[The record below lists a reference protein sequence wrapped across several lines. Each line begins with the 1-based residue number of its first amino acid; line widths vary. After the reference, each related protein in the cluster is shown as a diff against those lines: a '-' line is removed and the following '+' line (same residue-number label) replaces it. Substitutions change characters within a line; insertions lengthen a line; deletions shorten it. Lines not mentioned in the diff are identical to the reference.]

1 MDCRQI
7 EASLATVADGGASGD
22 DAEQVRRH
30 VESCTSCRQL
40 LQAQATARA
49 VLRARAPQ
57 LAVTAPPGLRTS
69 ILATTRAEQAARAG
83 ILSWGGRLSAFS
95 AAAVLFLVLGGALL
109 PVMTSRSTV
118 LLAAQLAL
126 DHIKCFGVDGH
137 AHGEAISQAEAEA
150 TIKRE
155 YGWTISVPDTAAA
168 EGLALVAVR
177 RCLYGDGL
185 AAHLLYRANGEPVS
199 LFIMTGLQRPDASL
213 AVLDHEQIVWT
224 EGGRTFMLV
233 ARAGATDGLARMASH
248 LRNEAK

>member
-7 EASLATVADGGASGD
+7 EASLAAVADGGASAA
-22 DAEQVRRH
+22 DAARVTQH
-30 VESCTSCRQL
+30 VASCEPCREL
-40 LQAQATARA
+40 LQAQVTARA

-57 LAVTAPPGLRTS
+57 LAVTAPPGLRTR
-69 ILATTRAEQAARAG
+69 IAATARAERAVPAG

-95 AAAVLFLVLGGALL
+95 AAAVLFLVMGGALL

-126 DHIKCFGVDGH
+126 DHIKCFGIDGH
-137 AHGEAISQAEAEA
+137 DHGDAISKADAEA
-150 TIKRE
+150 TITRE
-155 YGWTISVPDTAAA
+155 YGWTVSVPDTAGA

-185 AAHLLYRANGEPVS
+185 AAHLLYRANGAAVS
-199 LFIMTGLQRPDASL
+199 LFIMPGLQRPDASL
-213 AVLDHEQIVWT
+213 DVLDHEQIVWT
-224 EGGRTFMLV
+224 EGDRTFMLV
-233 ARAGATDGLARMASH
+233 ARAGATDGLARIASH